1 MSARMSKKQ
10 KVMGRTRR
18 KEESTGMMLTSLMD
32 IFTVL
37 VLYLLVNQAE
47 GISLEPPA
55 WVVLPDSAVDTAP
68 RQSIVI
74 ALTQK
79 DVLIQGEAVATIADV
94 QASPL
99 ADIDA
104 IHQRIANIKDAAA
117 KQSDQSGVSTEVTIL
132 ADRGV
137 PFKVLKKVMT
147 SSANAG
153 YGKISLAVN
162 QKS

>member
-1 MSARMSKKQ
+1 MSAKTSRRQ
-10 KVMGRTRR
+10 KVMGRTNR
-18 KEESTGMMLTSLMD
+18 KGESTGMMLTSLMD

-79 DVLIQGEAVATIADV
+79 DVLIQGDAVTTIAEV
-94 QASPL
+94 NASSAPE
-99 ADIDA
+99 IEA
-104 IHQRIANIKDAAA
+104 IRERIVKIKDAAT
-117 KQSDQSGVSTEVTIL
+117 QQNDQSGVSTEVTIL

-137 PFKVLKKVMT
+137 PFRVLKKVMT

>member
-1 MSARMSKKQ
+1 MSGRQTSKQ
-10 KVMGRTRR
+10 KVMARAKR
-18 KEESTGMMLTSLMD
+18 KGESTGMMLTSLMD

-37 VLYLLVNQAE
+37 VLYLLVNQST
-47 GISLEPPA
+47 GVTLDPPP

-68 RQSIVI
+68 RESIEI

-79 DVLIQGEAVATIADV
+79 DVLIQGQPVATLAEV
-94 QASPL
+94 EASPQE
-99 ADIDA
+99 DIEA
-104 IHQRIANIKDAAA
+104 IHKRILEIKDAAD
-117 KQSDQSGVSTEVTIL
+117 KKGDQSGVSTEVTIL

-137 PFKVLKKVMT
+137 PFKVLKKIMT

-162 QKS
+162 QK

>member
-1 MSARMSKKQ
+1 MSGRMSSKQ
-10 KVMGRTRR
+10 KVMARAKR
-18 KEESTGMMLTSLMD
+18 KGESTGMMLTSLMD

-37 VLYLLVNQAE
+37 VLYLLVNQSE

-68 RQSIVI
+68 RQSIQI

-79 DVLIQGEAVATIADV
+79 DVLIQGQPVASLAEV
-94 QASPL
+94 EASPVQ
-99 ADIDA
+99 DIDA
-104 IHQRIANIKDAAA
+104 IHKRIVEIKEAAA
-117 KQSDQSGVSTEVTIL
+117 QQNDQSGVSTEVTIL

>member
-1 MSARMSKKQ
+1 MSSRESKRQ
-10 KVMGRTRR
+10 KVMSRAKR
-18 KEESTGMMLTSLMD
+18 KGESTGMMLTSLMD

-37 VLYLLVNQAE
+37 VLYLLVNQST
-47 GISLEPPA
+47 GVTLEPPS

-68 RQSIVI
+68 RESIVI

-79 DVLIQGEAVATIADV
+79 DVLIQGQPVATLAEV
-94 QASPL
+94 EASPV

-104 IHQRIANIKDAAA
+104 IHKRILEIKDAAG
-117 KQSDQSGVSTEVTIL
+117 KQAEQSGVSTEVTIL
-132 ADRGV
+132 ADRSV

-162 QKS
+162 QK

>member
-1 MSARMSKKQ
+1 MSRRQSSKQ
-10 KVMGRTRR
+10 KVMGRARR
-18 KEESTGMMLTSLMD
+18 KGESTGMMLTSLMD

-37 VLYLLVNQAE
+37 VLYLLVNQST
-47 GISLEPPA
+47 GITLDPPA

-79 DVLIQGEAVATIADV
+79 DVLIQGQPVATLAEV
-94 QASPL
+94 EASPVE
-99 ADIDA
+99 DIDA
-104 IHQRIANIKDAAA
+104 IHKRILEIKDAAA
-117 KQSDQSGVSTEVTIL
+117 KSADQSGVSTEVTIL
-132 ADRGV
+132 ADRSV

-162 QKS
+162 QK